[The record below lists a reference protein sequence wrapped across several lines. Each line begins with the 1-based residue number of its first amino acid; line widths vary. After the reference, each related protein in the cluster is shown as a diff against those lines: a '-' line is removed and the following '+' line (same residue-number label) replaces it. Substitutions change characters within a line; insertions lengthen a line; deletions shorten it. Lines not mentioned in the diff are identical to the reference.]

1 MSDVWSHL
9 TRWYILTRW
18 CLDSLMNDL
27 YASLRSSHQFF
38 SHWSDELS
46 LLQVLLLLIDQLIDW
61 SSWSDSLIR
70 WDIAA
75 CDHRDVQCHS
85 EIREIRII
93 LDDELRFRFIWVN
106 ILSNSMLLDQLLKL
120 FYSQMI
126 ILWGQHDHEEI
137 RSLFVHNWRDDIVLY
152 EIVLWDIRMRFI
164 QSFYIWQKFLFFL
177 MNCYLNF
184 LMKTCCDRLSLIYW
198 LMLLLLLLKRKF
210 YWLLA
215 SDVSGS

>member
-1 MSDVWSHL
+1 MH
-9 TRWYILTRW
+9 Y
-18 CLDSLMNDL
+18 L
-27 YASLRSSHQFF
+27 YASLRPSHQFF
-38 SHWSDELS
+38 SHWSGGLS

-106 ILSNSMLLDQLLKL
+106 ILSNSVLLDQLLKL

-137 RSLFVHNWRDDIVLY
+137 RSFFVHSVMIWFYLFEMFCPSYTPGKVL
-152 EIVLWDIRMRFI
+152 F
-164 QSFYIWQKFLFFL
+164 SK

-184 LMKTCCDRLSLIYW
+184 PDEGSLW
-198 LMLLLLLLKRKF
+198 SSPTDLLIDATATGTKV
-210 YWLLA
+210 LLA
-215 SDVSGS
+215 IS